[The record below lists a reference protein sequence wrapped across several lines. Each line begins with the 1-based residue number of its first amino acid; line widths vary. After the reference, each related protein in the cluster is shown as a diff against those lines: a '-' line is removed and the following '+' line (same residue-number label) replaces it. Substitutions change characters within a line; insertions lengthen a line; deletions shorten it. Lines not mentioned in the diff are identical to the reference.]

1 MNVFDVIVEM
11 IPDGAT
17 VLDLGCDDCSL
28 LERLHD
34 ERHVHGRGVE
44 IDDASIQE
52 CIRKGIS
59 VFHGNLDEGL
69 KDHPTGSYD
78 YVILSRTMQQ
88 VRHPHVLLDEMVRV
102 GRNVIVNFP
111 NFASLI
117 NRIQLGLG
125 GRMPVNKNIPYSWYD
140 TPNIHL
146 STFQDFASLCRDK
159 GVTIVDEA
167 VGSADHEGHWTSRL
181 WPNLFGETAIFRVRR
196 GR

>member
-140 TPNIHL
+140 TPNIHFF
-146 STFQDFASLCRDK
+146 TRRDFVDLCRER
-159 GVTIVDEA
+159 GLTITREVFLHRGRILPP
-167 VGSADHEGHWTSRL
+167 VL
-181 WPNLFGETAIFRVRR
+181 PNLFATEVCCLVTKS
-196 GR
+196 